1 MPEPRL
7 VGAHAVTPHRR
18 SPARPG
24 RLLPVAVLVALSA
37 AGCSGAVPMAVAPT
51 ASAVGCAGIVARLP
65 SDVTGLPQRETD
77 AQGTGAWGDPA
88 QVLLRCGVSDPA
100 PSAQCLTEGDVD
112 WTIDDSD
119 PALVTAS
126 TYGREP
132 AVEVVLDAS
141 LTGGREI
148 LAALAL
154 SVASVPA
161 TERCS

>member
-1 MPEPRL
+1 M
-7 VGAHAVTPHRR
+7 
-18 SPARPG
+18 
-24 RLLPVAVLVALSA
+24 SA
-37 AGCSGAVPMAVAPT
+37 APT

-65 SDVTGLPQRETD
+65 SDVIGLSQRETD

-88 QVLLRCGVSDPA
+88 QVLLRRGVSDPA
-100 PSAQCLTEGDVD
+100 PSAQCVTEGDVD
-112 WTIDDSD
+112 WTIDDGD

-148 LAALAL
+148 LAALAP

-161 TERCS
+161 TQRCS